1 MANLMTADMKQ
12 YARIDAASQMRG
24 KQRSN
29 HVCLHAV
36 QALALYSLAEHQLG
50 HATTIRVTA
59 NGNSFSVGDDGRG
72 HAIVRTV
79 ASAPYL
85 KFIYNHFDYPFG
97 LNEASP
103 VQLQGIGMSLINSLC
118 SELTV
123 EVRKP
128 DAMLRLTFRDGQ
140 LRGHEVQD
148 IVTPAGETGNT
159 ISGIIRPELAG
170 DGMDSASL
178 AQWLRQLL
186 PAHPLLRIVFN
197 GETLQT
203 ELLPTKGEN
212 E

>member
-1 MANLMTADMKQ
+1 MICVI
-12 YARIDAASQMRG
+12 R
-24 KQRSN
+24 
-29 HVCLHAV
+29 
-36 QALALYSLAEHQLG
+36 ALVLYSLAEHQVG
-50 HATTIRVTA
+50 HATTIRVTT

-72 HAIVRTV
+72 HSIARTV

-97 LNEASP
+97 LNEAAP

-140 LRGHEVQD
+140 LCGHEVQD

-159 ISGIIRPELAG
+159 ISGTMRPGLAG
-170 DGMDSASL
+170 DGVDHASL

-186 PAHPLLRIVFN
+186 PAHPSLRIVFN
-197 GETLQT
+197 GETLQS
-203 ELLPTKGEN
+203 ELLPAQGEN